1 MASIRK
7 KTSPNGLVIW
17 QSRWREPGLD
27 GKDRQRTKNFP
38 NARDAKAHAAKVE
51 QEIERRGVGD
61 PNRQSTEQYL
71 RGWVALLERRG
82 EHSPSTLAGY
92 KRHIGLAARQIGTVP
107 LEKLSAADLDRAY
120 ITLLK
125 SGGTKRS
132 GPRSAETRTP
142 RPLKARSVLHVHRM
156 LHTALEQAR
165 KWKLIS
171 ENPARD
177 ATAPSPGKTAVR
189 AFTEDEVK
197 RLLAAAAH
205 DREMTIVVSLL
216 LVTGLRRSELLGLA
230 WDCVDLD
237 GGTIT
242 VRRAIIE
249 VDRVPVLREQPK
261 SDAGWRTIGISSA
274 VADLMR
280 AQKAHGFETA
290 LAWGKGYTRDPFYC
304 FPGWGGQPMVPM
316 SMTLRLRKIMR
327 QAGVTGIQPV
337 HGWRHT
343 SATLLIDAGENLKT
357 VQTRLGHSTPAIT
370 MALYVHPVDE
380 RDRAAAERLGA
391 LLPKSSK

>member
-7 KTSPNGLVIW
+7 KISPNGQVIW
-17 QSRWREPGLD
+17 QSRWREPGPN
-27 GKDRQRTKNFP
+27 GKDRQRTKNFQ
-38 NARDAKAHAAKVE
+38 NAKDAKAHAAKVE

-71 RGWVALLERRG
+71 RGWLALLERRG

-92 KRHIGLAARQIGTVP
+92 KRHIGLAMRHIGTIP

-120 ITLLK
+120 VTLLK

-132 GPRSAETRTP
+132 GPRSDETRTP
-142 RPLKARSVLHVHRM
+142 CPLKPRSVLHIHRV

-165 KWKLIS
+165 KWKLIF
-171 ENPARD
+171 ENPAED
-177 ATAPSPGKTAVR
+177 ATAPSPGKAAVR

-205 DREMTIVVSLL
+205 DREMTVIISLL
-216 LVTGLRRSELLGLA
+216 LVTGLRRSELLGLC

-237 GGTIT
+237 AKTIA
-242 VRRAIIE
+242 VRRAVLE
-249 VDRVPVLREQPK
+249 VDHMPVLREQPK
-261 SDAGWRTIGISSA
+261 SDAGWRTISISD

-280 AQKAHGFETA
+280 VQKAHVFESA
-290 LAWGKGYTRDPFYC
+290 LAWGKGYAREPFYC
-304 FPGWGGQPMVPM
+304 FPGWGGEPMRPM
-316 SMTLRLRKIMR
+316 DMTIRLRKIMR
-327 QAGVTGIQPV
+327 RAKVTGTQPT

-343 SATLLIDAGENLKT
+343 SATLLIDAGENVKT

-391 LLPKSSK
+391 LLPKGSK